1 LLFAVYCLQWL
12 RYFEIGSKELHSN
25 DSPDLLR
32 AEEQISTRSDSRGDP
47 VRVSIAMTTFNG
59 ATHLQEQLDSL
70 AGQHFLPTEL
80 IVGDDGSTDGTVG
93 ILERFRREAP
103 FPVVIHSNA
112 IRLGYRANFMKVAC
126 LCTGD
131 LISFCDQDDIWL
143 PNNLDRVVRSFADPD
158 VLLTFHNARVV
169 DGQRRLISPLYA
181 EPPSALISPRLALP
195 PWMSSYGFTQT
206 FRANLLPAAALWG
219 QMKDHYYPDEVM
231 GHDLF
236 FFLIASAI
244 GKVCYIDEELTE
256 YRLHGGNTVGS
267 GKRTKP
273 GLLERWRYRF
283 EDRSKT
289 YGYLAR
295 VAPIDA
301 ELFSYLSEMESF
313 PMHLRQRSIEA
324 AVAWREL
331 GPIYSD
337 RARVCSA
344 RLIDRLVAFV
354 HLCRKGVYSEASFWT
369 FGSKAMIKDL
379 VLGVAL
385 APLVLRFGRASSRHD
400 RSCRRGRDHPLQS
413 NM

>member
-1 LLFAVYCLQWL
+1 
-12 RYFEIGSKELHSN
+12 
-25 DSPDLLR
+25 
-32 AEEQISTRSDSRGDP
+32 
-47 VRVSIAMTTFNG
+47 M
-59 ATHLQEQLDSL
+59 
-70 AGQHFLPTEL
+70 
-80 IVGDDGSTDGTVG
+80 GDDGSTDGTIG
-93 ILERFRREAP
+93 ILEHFRREAP
-103 FPVVIHSNA
+103 FPVVIHSNP

-131 LISFCDQDDIWL
+131 LVSFCDQDDVWL

-181 EPPSALISPRLALP
+181 EPPSAFISPQLSLP

-244 GKVCYIDEELTE
+244 GKVCYIDDELTE
-256 YRLHGGNTVGS
+256 YRLHGGNTVGT

-273 GLLERWRYRF
+273 GRVERWRYRF
-283 EDRSKT
+283 EDRSET

-295 VAPIDA
+295 VATIDA
-301 ELFSYLSEMESF
+301 KLFSRLSKMEAFSE
-313 PMHLRQRSIEA
+313 HLRQRFKEA
-324 AVAWREL
+324 EMAWKGLNPMYTNRFQL
-331 GPIYSD
+331 YS
-337 RARVCSA
+337 AP
-344 RLIDRLVAFV
+344 LLDRLAAFSR
-354 HLCRKGVYSEASFWT
+354 LCRQGSYSEASFWT

-379 VLGVAL
+379 ALGVVL
-385 APLVLRFGRASSRHD
+385 APLIRRFGPTSSRDD
-400 RSCRRGRDHPLQS
+400 RSCRRGRGGLLQS
-413 NM
+413 MCVRVAEKDVADKCPEGES